1 MKKRLLDP
9 TVWKFLLVGAL
20 NTLVGSGVMFLLYN
34 LAHAGYWLSVCAN
47 YLAGGMVSFLLN
59 KYFTFQNRDR
69 SAAQVA
75 RFALTVA
82 VCALIAYGLARPL
95 VGWAL
100 TGYGPAVRENGAM
113 LAGMCL
119 YTALNYF
126 GQRYFAFRPDSKR

>member
-34 LAHAGYWLSVCAN
+34 LAHAGYWLSVFAN

-100 TGYGPAVRENGAM
+100 TGSGPAARENG
-113 LAGMCL
+113 GMPAATCL
-119 YTALNYF
+119 
-126 GQRYFAFRPDSKR
+126 